1 MLAAAGAALIEDD
14 GPRSMQ
20 AAVVLGGD
28 QDCAR
33 LMKAASL
40 AQAGYVPFVVVSGP
54 EAFGAHE
61 CDLTINYAERKG
73 FPAVLFRPYP
83 NDFTSTESEVQG
95 IGKYLRAHGITRV
108 LLVTSNYHTRRAAR
122 LFRRKNREL
131 EVRVIPAADRYFTP
145 QTWWQSREGRKT
157 FLLEW
162 TKTVASWVGA

>member
-1 MLAAAGAALIEDD
+1 
-14 GPRSMQ
+14 MQ

-40 AQAGYVPFVVVSGP
+40 AQAGFVPFIVVSGP

-61 CDLTINYAERKG
+61 CDLTIHYAESKG

-83 NDFTSTESEVQG
+83 NHFTSTESEVQG
-95 IGKYLRAHGITRV
+95 IGSYLKGHGIRRV

-122 LFRRKNREL
+122 MFRRKNRDL
-131 EVRVIPAADRYFTP
+131 EVRVIPAPDRSFTP
-145 QTWWQSREGRKT
+145 QTWWKSREGRKT

-162 TKTVASWVGA
+162 TKTVASWLGA